1 MSTREVQTVSIDPT
15 GPMPPPDGS
24 GRLILNETNGNFVF
38 SAVAAFIFSA
48 VALVSLLYWVIY
60 FEAGHFTR
68 LANPVFTAIIKFGFL
83 LLPFLPFLFGELL
96 SPPRITVNDAGITL
110 RQRGVSKT
118 IPWGDVVEIN
128 LQERVIRDRYGGV
141 TSRTYC
147 RVIGA
152 RGARL
157 ILDPI
162 FGVSPAA
169 LAAYLQTRG
178 QAQTSGSIPVTQTPS
193 PVMPQHVRVQLTML
207 GILAAFAVA
216 IVLAAYGIMRHSPA

>member
-1 MSTREVQTVSIDPT
+1 MSPREVQTVSIDPT
-15 GPMPPPDGS
+15 GPVPPPEAS
-24 GRLILNETNGNFVF
+24 GRLILNETNSNFAV

-48 VALVSLLYWVIY
+48 VSLVSLLYWVIY
-60 FEAGHFTR
+60 FEAGHFPR

-83 LLPFLPFLFGELL
+83 LLPFLFGELL
-96 SPPRITVNDAGITL
+96 SPPRITINDAGISL
-110 RQRGVSKT
+110 RQRTGSKT
-118 IPWGDVVEIN
+118 IPWSDMVEIN

-178 QAQTSGSIPVTQTPS
+178 QAQTSGTIPITQTPS
-193 PVMPQHVRVQLTML
+193 PVMPHMS
-207 GILAAFAVA
+207 G
-216 IVLAAYGIMRHSPA
+216 SS